1 MLSQRSTSKVP
12 RCRGMRSFL
21 PRKPRE
27 RLIESPYNANRIL
40 FFYSS
45 ICSGAH
51 PALHLSARCF
61 EKCHRGSIIPTSKR
75 LTSFEGTLRAT
86 RRKRMVQ
93 RYPRTD
99 VSSVFKVYL
108 NLFLKIFN
116 LSRKRMMVLR
126 REDTAVET
134 TIVGERSR

>member
-1 MLSQRSTSKVP
+1 MLTNPNRSFFLGVAIIQRRKKKESSTVKLMLSQRSTSNMP
-12 RCRGMRSFL
+12 QCRGMRSFL

-27 RLIESPYNANRIL
+27 RLIESPYNANSIS
-40 FFYSS
+40 FFLYSS

-51 PALHLSARCF
+51 PALHLSARCS

-86 RRKRMVQ
+86 RRKKMVRSVQ

-99 VSSVFKVYL
+99 VPR
-108 NLFLKIFN
+108 I
-116 LSRKRMMVLR
+116 
-126 REDTAVET
+126 
-134 TIVGERSR
+134 